1 MHPPG
6 TDEEGTASRA
16 SAELRGITEELGQSA
31 ARTHPLSS
39 GFPPSMSDVH
49 LDVHDTLLHVKN
61 PGARCAESDN
71 GDPLRHEV
79 DSSRMHTS
87 TTVQSSA
94 HLPSSTGTLPP
105 SQMQTR
111 ALSNT
116 PETTDRPAESASS
129 QPSGPSSLRKRSHGS
144 VGDVD
149 AQREWENDSAD
160 SGSRREIAA
169 LRAQVAH
176 LTKQN
181 TDLSSTVEALS
192 SQMQIVIAQLS
203 VRTS

>member
-1 MHPPG
+1 
-6 TDEEGTASRA
+6 
-16 SAELRGITEELGQSA
+16 
-31 ARTHPLSS
+31 
-39 GFPPSMSDVH
+39 MSDVH
-49 LDVHDTLLHVKN
+49 LDRHDTLLHIKN
-61 PGARCAESDN
+61 PGGRCAESDN
-71 GDPLRHEV
+71 SDPLRHEV
-79 DSSRMHTS
+79 DSLRDSPRMHTS

-94 HLPSSTGTLPP
+94 RLPSATGTLPP
-105 SQMQTR
+105 SQMHTR

-116 PETTDRPAESASS
+116 PETADRPVESASS
-129 QPSGPSSLRKRSHGS
+129 RPSGPSSLRKRSHGS